1 MVAPAMISE
10 EGNDTHSRGCTA
22 VAEKNNEEEEEEGG
36 GGGASNETG
45 EIQEEE
51 EEEHQ
56 EKKQEREGVE
66 DHVKER
72 KKEEEEEEEEEMV
85 RVGNDDDDEQGRN
98 GATPVHVPHMKSS
111 TPPMMDVKEA
121 GRGVENTAACVRNK
135 HGKAKHLKANDHV
148 ATRSRWKLVAL
159 DNGVRIFQVR
169 SESGRIHNHI
179 YTYTHM
185 MRIVHVC
192 ACVFRTLIHWKTRL
206 WSSA

>member
-10 EGNDTHSRGCTA
+10 ECNDTHSRGCTA
-22 VAEKNNEEEEEEGG
+22 VAEKNNEEEG

-45 EIQEEE
+45 EIQEEEEEEE

-66 DHVKER
+66 DHVKEI
-72 KKEEEEEEEEEMV
+72 KKEEEEMV
-85 RVGNDDDDEQGRN
+85 RVGNDDDEQGRN

-111 TPPMMDVKEA
+111 TPPMMDVEEA
-121 GRGVENTAACVRNK
+121 GRGVENTAACARNK

-169 SESGRIHNHI
+169 SESGRIHKHIYI

>member
-1 MVAPAMISE
+1 M
-10 EGNDTHSRGCTA
+10 
-22 VAEKNNEEEEEEGG
+22 
-36 GGGASNETG
+36 
-45 EIQEEE
+45 
-51 EEEHQ
+51 
-56 EKKQEREGVE
+56 E

-72 KKEEEEEEEEEMV
+72 KKEEEEEEEMV

-111 TPPMMDVKEA
+111 TPPMMDVKGA